1 MKNTTAFIFARSGS
15 KGLKDK
21 NIKDFAG
28 KPLIAHTITAA
39 LESKLF
45 DDVVV
50 STNSELIAT
59 ISESFG
65 ASVPF
70 LRPEKFATDYSDE
83 ILSWKHILENYKKD
97 VDCFVS
103 LPCTC
108 PLRDYKIIKKMIN
121 FYDKNKFD
129 IIMGVT
135 NSNHS
140 PYFNMVSKS
149 DDDSIKILMSDEK
162 LITRRQ
168 DSKKCY
174 SITTFGYITNPSY
187 ILKSENLFTGTVG
200 GYLVKKNQSIDIDDI
215 YDFEYAE
222 YLFKK
227 QYS

>member
-39 LESKLF
+39 LESKIF

-50 STNSELIAT
+50 STNSKVIAA
-59 ISESFG
+59 ISECFG

-70 LRPEKFATDYSDE
+70 LRPEKFATDHSDE
-83 ILSWKHILENYKKD
+83 ILSWKHTLENYKKD
-97 VDCFVS
+97 IDCFVS

-121 FYDKNKFD
+121 FYDKSTFD
-129 IIMGVT
+129 IVVGIT
-135 NSNHS
+135 SSNHS

-149 DDDSIKILMSDEK
+149 NDDSIKILMSDEK

-187 ILKSENLFTGTVG
+187 ILKSDNLFAGQVG
-200 GYLVKKNQSIDIDDI
+200 GYLVQRNQSIDIDDI
-215 YDFEYAE
+215 DDFEYAE
-222 YLFKK
+222 YLFNK
-227 QYS
+227 

>member
-83 ILSWKHILENYKKD
+83 ILSWKHILENYKKK
-97 VDCFVS
+97 
-103 LPCTC
+103 
-108 PLRDYKIIKKMIN
+108 YN
-121 FYDKNKFD
+121 F
-129 IIMGVT
+129 
-135 NSNHS
+135 
-140 PYFNMVSKS
+140 
-149 DDDSIKILMSDEK
+149 
-162 LITRRQ
+162 
-168 DSKKCY
+168 
-174 SITTFGYITNPSY
+174 
-187 ILKSENLFTGTVG
+187 
-200 GYLVKKNQSIDIDDI
+200 
-215 YDFEYAE
+215 
-222 YLFKK
+222 
-227 QYS
+227 